1 MENTN
6 VVTFPSMAVMRQRLN
21 EKKAKPATDEDIHVA
36 LILDACCSTAAMLNQ
51 KIREQRIR
59 KVDAIKEMESYVETY
74 NYVIC
79 PKENS
84 GFAVLVLNNPEAITP
99 EDMSEGNHTFALR
112 LLNAQYKFHGVHM
125 RNCLLLSD
133 G

>member
-21 EKKAKPATDEDIHVA
+21 EKKAKPTTTEDTHVA
-36 LILDACCSTAAMLNQ
+36 LILDSCCSSASVLNQ
-51 KIREQRIR
+51 KIRDGKIFR
-59 KVDAIKEMESYVETY
+59 AAALKEMESYVEAY
-74 NYVIC
+74 NHILS
-79 PKENS
+79 PNQDS
-84 GFAVLVLNNPEAITP
+84 GFAVLVLNNAEAITP

-125 RNCLLLSD
+125 RNCLLLADS
-133 G
+133 